1 MGYNTDEVINMATK
15 AQLEGNKRYQ
25 EKLDRMVFY
34 VGRGAKDKIKEHA
47 AQRDLS
53 VNAYIVS
60 LIEADMGKLFDE

>member
-1 MGYNTDEVINMATK
+1 MATK

-34 VGRGAKDKIKEHA
+34 VGRGAKAKIKEHA

-60 LIEADMGKLFDE
+60 LIEADMGKLSNE